1 MKIAILVEHN
11 VMEFQLTY
19 CNLQLCCNIWGTRY
33 TFPSLNF
40 ELFEYNHPNKF
51 RYIVVHPCH
60 LGLGVDDVSV
70 TIASDCLV
78 ICIFVTELQAMNK
91 IPALKELLFSNFL
104 DDLDSELSE
113 ICGTSKPS
121 LLRNHLTPGNLEEFV
136 AGSCTELKKRSP
148 TLSAILPIAMKT
160 GDCTV
165 FIINIV

>member
-1 MKIAILVEHN
+1 MLVASAS
-11 VMEFQLTY
+11 
-19 CNLQLCCNIWGTRY
+19 
-33 TFPSLNF
+33 PS
-40 ELFEYNHPNKF
+40 HPN
-51 RYIVVHPCH
+51 
-60 LGLGVDDVSV
+60 
-70 TIASDCLV
+70 CLV

-148 TLSAILPIAMKT
+148 TLSAILQKAMKT

-165 FIINIV
+165 FIINVV